1 MKSLISADK
10 FEYANTHALFYSS
23 VNKEDTQIDVSKSNY
38 TNLTPVSQDLMSA
51 SFSDRAITSAEL
63 LSEEDSGFEERINF
77 VTLLMSLKVGAD
89 FIAKASRV
97 TSNVLSYLIPILK
110 INGRAV
116 GPNQTIVLD
125 LTGSDA
131 VYLER
136 SSDRRTINEHSEVNN
151 PNIIVV

>member
-1 MKSLISADK
+1 
-10 FEYANTHALFYSS
+10 
-23 VNKEDTQIDVSKSNY
+23 
-38 TNLTPVSQDLMSA
+38 MSA